1 MERLMRDCR
10 CLPVEK
16 LVLMSIASR
25 GKGTNGRD
33 GFPGI
38 NTIAAEAGID
48 RTTVIRVLRS
58 MRSKGWLSWIP
69 GSTKQNSVNI
79 YTIHLGAIPK
89 KERRPSGTTPLG
101 NFRDLVAM
109 TPKPSGVVPPEA
121 LTEAS
126 TRAAKKA
133 PPIERER
140 THANRDPK
148 GVALRKK
155 NRQGQRL
162 GSSRK
167 TNRQHRPSRAA
178 SRIRSLRGC
187 SRRRAATHEPR
198 RPHRRAPSA
207 RQRRRRASILG
218 AILLDNQA
226 YYEADIIA
234 CNDFALDSHRRL
246 FAAIAR
252 LMEDG
257 RAVDI
262 VTPRRRVLLAE
273 ETDFVSEVAFIA
285 SLTEELP
292 PDSRLKSTCA
302 SSEVKRA
309 APHPRRCF

>member
-133 PPIERER
+133 PPIERE
-140 THANRDPK
+140 NSCK
-148 GVALRKK
+148 
-155 NRQGQRL
+155 
-162 GSSRK
+162 SR
-167 TNRQHRPSRAA
+167 P
-178 SRIRSLRGC
+178 
-187 SRRRAATHEPR
+187 
-198 RPHRRAPSA
+198 
-207 RQRRRRASILG
+207 
-218 AILLDNQA
+218 
-226 YYEADIIA
+226 
-234 CNDFALDSHRRL
+234 
-246 FAAIAR
+246 
-252 LMEDG
+252 
-257 RAVDI
+257 
-262 VTPRRRVLLAE
+262 
-273 ETDFVSEVAFIA
+273 
-285 SLTEELP
+285 
-292 PDSRLKSTCA
+292 
-302 SSEVKRA
+302 
-309 APHPRRCF
+309 